1 MRVEARDHGKQC
13 AASGTPNDSLSVGLT
28 ARAPP
33 PSLRRDGAK
42 ATKYS
47 IGACFMTSLERSRT
61 SVACEVKLYLALPF
75 PSSSRLALPGLI
87 ASSSSV
93 LGRAHSGAATATL
106 GGPAPGPR
114 TSRSSFSPRTIDRTL
129 GVLASGPAPESTPCI
144 PTAAQKDR
152 GEPSATSIRS
162 RSARS
167 NCAGAGHAPEL
178 GRTSARA
185 RTPRPGSAPSEP
197 RPRPSAGRP
206 PVASLRWP
214 RGQRLLL
221 RGLVGCGDL
230 TRGRASCR
238 SRTGH

>member
-114 TSRSSFSPRTIDRTL
+114 TSQSSVSPRTSNRTL
-129 GVLASGPAPESTPCI
+129 GCWPRAQPRNRRRASRQPRRRTAVSRARRPSISVRQIES
-144 PTAAQKDR
+144 
-152 GEPSATSIRS
+152 RS
-162 RSARS
+162 RRPCS
-167 NCAGAGHAPEL
+167 GAGSDI
-178 GRTSARA
+178 GTSSNHEAWLRA
-185 RTPRPGSAPSEP
+185 A
-197 RPRPSAGRP
+197 
-206 PVASLRWP
+206 
-214 RGQRLLL
+214 
-221 RGLVGCGDL
+221 
-230 TRGRASCR
+230 
-238 SRTGH
+238 